1 MKKARL
7 LAGFFAVVAFS
18 GLVMGAAYNGYKST
32 RFNDVQADNL
42 RVMTVSYGD
51 SALDANVTLPTSS
64 SAVYNNLLPVYNP
77 TGSSISAGTPLISS
91 NTGAGY
97 VNSSPATSDLTT
109 IIGVAAYTISG
120 TSKGWMVPRG
130 GGYAVVKTTGTVT
143 IGQNLVSTITAAGY
157 LTGTSTPAS
166 GAGVATALTT
176 GVSSGGTV
184 LAVMH

>member
-7 LAGFFAVVAFS
+7 LAGFFAVTAFV
-18 GLVMGAAYNGYKST
+18 GLVSGAAYNQYKST
-32 RFNDVQADNL
+32 RFNDVQTDNIRL
-42 RVMTVSYGD
+42 TTISHGD
-51 SALDANVTLPTSS
+51 SAVDSNITLPSAT

-77 TGSSISAGTPLISS
+77 TGSSIAAGTPLISS

-120 TSKGWMVPRG
+120 TSRGWMVPRG

-157 LTGTSTPAS
+157 LTGSSTPA
-166 GAGVATALTT
+166 AGSAVATAMTT
-176 GVSSGGTV
+176 GTASGGTV